1 MRKLIT
7 VGIVLGVLA
16 AAGWWLVEGSVPIS
30 GERSHDFGPVEVPG
44 VVQLKHTYVLTNR
57 SRSPISIAAI
67 RPGCGCT
74 TVDFPKDAIAPGASF
89 EIPIVLNLTAA
100 GEKKTKLTMLLDGIE
115 EPVRLFVRAVGLKPW
130 SAEAVDPFF
139 IPEPGMPS
147 FFAVHV
153 ARQGGEGDVPPVP
166 EIRGPEVLGLEFD
179 RWETLY
185 LADADEN
192 APSRWHAVFRAN
204 WDGESDP
211 TGDIEV
217 DVAPGIT
224 VALRVQLPR
233 EPTSLEL
240 PSADGFSVP
249 GFRFPAGNS
258 DAGPLLN
265 PSEKEPESESD

>member
-7 VGIVLGVLA
+7 FGIVLGVLA

-30 GERSHDFGPVEVPG
+30 GQRSHDFGLVEVPG
-44 VVQLKHTYVLTNR
+44 VVQLKHTYLLTNR
-57 SRSPISIAAI
+57 NRSPISIAAI

-89 EIPIVLNLTAA
+89 EIPIVMNLTAA
-100 GEKKTKLTMLLDGIE
+100 GEKKTKLTMLLDGFE

-139 IPEPGMPS
+139 VPDAGMPS

-153 ARQGGEGDVPPVP
+153 ARQGGEAEVPPVP
-166 EIRGPEVLGLEFD
+166 EVRGPDVLGLEFD

-185 LADADEN
+185 LADADEHS
-192 APSRWHAVFRAN
+192 PSRWHAIFRAN

-211 TGDIEV
+211 SGDIEV

-224 VALRVQLPR
+224 VTLRVQLPR
-233 EPTSLEL
+233 EEIFLEL
-240 PSADGFSVP
+240 PTEDGFSVP
-249 GFRFPAGNS
+249 DFRLHAGNS

-265 PSEKEPESESD
+265 LSEPESD